1 MARERSDRMNFSLSD
16 LWNWR
21 GTVGRG
27 KYLLM
32 GLVLFGVKH
41 NLDRFVAT
49 VYFKRSWSLFNYWV
63 FGELPNVSVAPLDY
77 KKFYATLILIAIPFI
92 WAGVVLTLRRLRS
105 AGLPP
110 WLVFVFFFPFINVL
124 FFLLLSVLPARG
136 RANADT
142 DTNLASG
149 VKSAVERIIPHSA
162 FGSAV
167 LGVLLTAA
175 LAVGVT
181 LWSVNGLGNYGW
193 GLFVGLPFCLG
204 LTSVLVYGY
213 HQTRSLGSCLV
224 VSQLSVAVVSLALFA
239 FAIEGLICLIMAAPL
254 GFALALFGGF
264 MGYII
269 QRRDTPVVESPHGST
284 AHAFAIVL
292 LALPAV
298 MLLEHSLRL
307 ERPLRAVRTSIVI
320 DAPPERVWPKLVAFS
335 ELPPPQEK
343 LFQTGIA
350 YPVRA
355 EIQGQGVGAVRHC
368 VFSTGAFVEPIEVW
382 DEPRLLKF
390 GVTAQPPIMDE
401 MSPYPHLSPPHLN
414 NYLHSRQGQFLLTPL
429 SGGRTLLE
437 GTTWYQNSFWP
448 GVYWNRWSDYIIGR
462 IHLRVLDHIKNL
474 SER

>member
-1 MARERSDRMNFSLSD
+1 MNFKLSD
-16 LWNWR
+16 LWTWR

-27 KYLLM
+27 KYLLI
-32 GLVLFGVKH
+32 GLVLFAIKH

-49 VYFKRSWSLFNYWV
+49 FYFKRRWSLFNYWV
-63 FGELPNVSVAPLDY
+63 FGQASNVEGTPLDY

-92 WAGVVLTLRRLRS
+92 WTGVVLTLRRLRS
-105 AGLPP
+105 VGLPL
-110 WLVFVFFFPFINVL
+110 WLVFIFFLPFINLL

-136 RANADT
+136 QDDAAGANW
-142 DTNLASG
+142 ASG
-149 VKSAVERIIPHSA
+149 AKSFVGRIIPRGA

-175 LAVGVT
+175 LAVGAT
-181 LWSVNGLGNYGW
+181 LWSVNGLGSYGW

-213 HQTRSLGSCLV
+213 HQSRSLGSCLI
-224 VSQLSVAVVSLALFA
+224 VSQLSVALVCAALFA

-254 GFALALFGGF
+254 GIMLGLFGGF

-269 QRRDTPVVESPHGST
+269 QRRDAPVSDTPHVYT
-284 AHAFAIVL
+284 THAFALVL
-292 LALPAV
+292 LALPAL
-298 MLLEHSLRL
+298 MLLEHSLKL
-307 ERPLRAVRTSIVI
+307 EPPLRAVRTSIVI
-320 DAPPERVWPKLVAFS
+320 DATPEQVWPKLVAFS
-335 ELPPPQEK
+335 ELPPPEEK

-350 YPVRA
+350 YPLRA
-355 EIQGQGVGAVRHC
+355 EINGRGVGAVRHC

-390 GVTAQPPIMDE
+390 GVTQQPPIMDE
-401 MSPYPHLSPPHLN
+401 WSPYPHISPPHLN
-414 NYLHSRQGQFLLTPL
+414 SYLHSRRGQFLLTPL
-429 SGGRTLLE
+429 PGGRTLLE

-462 IHLRVLDHIKNL
+462 IHLRVLEHVKNL
-474 SER
+474 SEREQ